1 MQCAYSITIFLKDIQ
16 ELFARIWEKS
26 LQLSYLYMSLSSG
39 VQCIVRFY
47 VSTLLTRV
55 VLFWHF
61 NTQNLQDKQ
70 NFSHALRICC
80 SFLAKALKPKT
91 LLWWWFFGSPTI
103 FKCSDI
109 FLEFFKSF
117 MGKKYRYTIKGCR
130 QKQNL
135 DWLTFDIS
143 WFPKYNFLFISFET
157 GVYWKVLLLFFS
169 FPITP

>member
-1 MQCAYSITIFLKDIQ
+1 MFQKLRLFLSIQYFTQFKIHKNSCIVHAMCIYSITIFLKDIQ

-70 NFSHALRICC
+70 NFSHALRISC
-80 SFLAKALKPKT
+80 SFWQRLWNLRLSCDDDFLVH
-91 LLWWWFFGSPTI
+91 LL

-109 FLEFFKSF
+109 F
-117 MGKKYRYTIKGCR
+117 
-130 QKQNL
+130 
-135 DWLTFDIS
+135 
-143 WFPKYNFLFISFET
+143 
-157 GVYWKVLLLFFS
+157 
-169 FPITP
+169 

>member
-1 MQCAYSITIFLKDIQ
+1 MNDIGSVNVSKIATFFINSNSKYQQKFIYCACKCAYSITIFLKDIQ

-70 NFSHALRICC
+70 NFSHALRISC
-80 SFLAKALKPKT
+80 SFWQRLWNQRLSCGDDFLVH
-91 LLWWWFFGSPTI
+91 LL

-109 FLEFFKSF
+109 F
-117 MGKKYRYTIKGCR
+117 
-130 QKQNL
+130 
-135 DWLTFDIS
+135 
-143 WFPKYNFLFISFET
+143 
-157 GVYWKVLLLFFS
+157 
-169 FPITP
+169 

>member
-1 MQCAYSITIFLKDIQ
+1 MIWTLHVVWTFQKLRLFYQFKFKISTKIYILCMQCAYSITIFLKDIQ

-103 FKCSDI
+103 
-109 FLEFFKSF
+109 
-117 MGKKYRYTIKGCR
+117 
-130 QKQNL
+130 
-135 DWLTFDIS
+135 
-143 WFPKYNFLFISFET
+143 
-157 GVYWKVLLLFFS
+157 
-169 FPITP
+169 